1 MPTERERTQWY
12 FQRYV
17 PHLPAAGE
25 IVLMDRSWYNRA
37 GVEHVMGYCTPR
49 AVRMGPLARSWK
61 RRSCSTSDTLN
72 QLSPTD
78 VEAISRWED
87 SSRAKDAMFDRTDT
101 AHAPWYEV
109 DNMIHHLLESI
120 PWHPIEPPVIGFPA
134 RPPATGYRRPPADER
149 NLVPD
154 HAATLTA

>member
-120 PWHPIEPPVIGFPA
+120 PWHPIEPPVIGFPT